1 LETTS
6 SSERGGAA
14 VIHFG
19 GPALNLPGKKSDMEQ
34 PTVPSLRE
42 MVGTLIVARIPALDK
57 DGNVFVR
64 LHRVEMSGIWVESKT
79 FNQDMLE
86 KYEIPASIT
95 TLVLFVPFSGIE
107 YIISSVECVS
117 LSDPEGYRETN

>member
-1 LETTS
+1 
-6 SSERGGAA
+6 
-14 VIHFG
+14 
-19 GPALNLPGKKSDMEQ
+19 MEQ
-34 PTVPSLRE
+34 PTVLSLRE

-57 DGNVFVR
+57 ENNVFVR

-79 FNQDMLE
+79 FNQDMLD

-95 TLVLFVPFSGIE
+95 TLVLFIPFSGID

-117 LSDPEGYRETN
+117 LSETALGLHD

>member
-1 LETTS
+1 
-6 SSERGGAA
+6 
-14 VIHFG
+14 
-19 GPALNLPGKKSDMEQ
+19 MEQ
-34 PTVPSLRE
+34 PTVLSLRE
-42 MVGTLIVARIPALDK
+42 MVGTLIVARIPVLDK
-57 DGNVFVR
+57 ENNVFVR

-95 TLVLFVPFSGIE
+95 TLVLFIPFSGIE

-117 LSDPEGYRETN
+117 LSETALGLSD

>member
-1 LETTS
+1 VQE
-6 SSERGGAA
+6 
-14 VIHFG
+14 
-19 GPALNLPGKKSDMEQ
+19 SDIEQ
-34 PTVPSLRE
+34 PTVLSLRE

-57 DGNVFVR
+57 ENNVFVR

-79 FNQDMLE
+79 FNQDMLD

-95 TLVLFVPFSGIE
+95 TLVLFIPFSGID

-117 LSDPEGYRETN
+117 LSETALGLHD